1 MLHRVAIAA
10 LLMIGAA
17 AQAQTMPSSPP
28 SQLLEAV
35 TRLLAAGG
43 MPEDAI
49 SAMVIRG
56 DKIVLAHLAERPMKP
71 ASTIKLVIGLVSLEQ
86 LGPVFK
92 GRTELRSIG
101 LIEKGVLK
109 GDLIVRGGADADFS
123 SEALDTMLRALRN
136 QGIRKIAG
144 NLVFDRQLFNP
155 GRLDIGAAQFDE
167 NTEAYTNVI
176 PDALMVNK
184 NMLQVDLRSD
194 GKQLQLALAPAL
206 EGVSVDSDITLSD
219 GACTKWDEGWQHPEV
234 VRGLNGKLRVMLHGT
249 YPRNCARAISLN
261 LLDRQEYLSRL
272 LRANWTRLGGAAIAG
287 DTVDGI
293 TPPESHILAAHV
305 SRALPEILRDT
316 NKTSDNTLARTVYLS
331 LGSLEADPVL
341 GSRPIA
347 GASAENTL
355 IRSDMAVRTWLR
367 SHGIDDAGLVIENGS
382 GLSRMERV
390 SPLQLARLLQA
401 GQRSNWAPEFQA
413 SMPIV
418 AVDGTMRR
426 RLKDSPAAA
435 HARMKTGTLRD
446 VVAVAGYVN
455 DASGQQCVVVAMI
468 NSDLVGGGKG
478 TAVLDAL
485 VDWVARN

>member
-1 MLHRVAIAA
+1 MFHRLAFATLFAILPAVH
-10 LLMIGAA
+10 
-17 AQAQTMPSSPP
+17 AQQVQPAQ
-28 SQLLEAV
+28 SQPLPEAV
-35 TRLLAAGG
+35 ARMLAAGG

-49 SAMVIRG
+49 SIMVIRG
-56 DKIVLAHLAERPMKP
+56 DKTVLSHLAERPMKP
-71 ASTIKLVIGLVSLEQ
+71 ASTIKLVTGLVALEQ

-92 GRTELRSIG
+92 GRTELRSTG
-101 LIEKGVLK
+101 LVERGVLK

-123 SEALDTMLRALRN
+123 GEALDGMLRALRN
-136 QGIRKIAG
+136 QGIRKIDG

-155 GRLDIGAAQFDE
+155 GRLDIGAAPFDE

-184 NMLQVDLRSD
+184 NMLQIDLRSD
-194 GKQLQLALAPAL
+194 GKQLQTALAPAL
-206 EGVSVDSDITLSD
+206 EGVSIDADITLVD
-219 GACTKWDEGWQHPEV
+219 GDCAKWDDGWKHPEV
-234 VRGLNGKLRVMLHGT
+234 VRGVSGKLRVTLHGT
-249 YPRNCARAISLN
+249 YPKNCARAISIN
-261 LLDRQEYLSRL
+261 LVDRQEYLSRL
-272 LRANWTRLGGAAIAG
+272 LRASWKRLGGWTIAG
-287 DTVDGI
+287 DTVDGVA
-293 TPPESHILAAHV
+293 PPESRVLAAHV

-347 GASAENTL
+347 GASVENTL
-355 IRSDMAVRTWLR
+355 IRADMAVRTWMR
-367 SHGIDDAGLVIENGS
+367 SHGIDDTGLVIENGS

-390 SPLQLARLLQA
+390 SPMQLARLLQA

-426 RLKDSPAAA
+426 RLKDSPAAS